1 MRLTLGPR
9 TYDLRSRAL
18 VLGAFGPADELIGQG
33 ADLVELAESDQQP
46 AAPVP
51 VCVIASDEAGVERAL
66 AVGAGLV
73 RLPQPTPAG
82 LRMCATAGVA
92 VLVPPSAADD
102 AAVAG
107 VLRER
112 IVPDSLLLDVTGA
125 TCPVAA
131 TAVGVIQGARIMR
144 TAAADVRGARRV
156 VDVLAAVMEAG

>member
-1 MRLTLGPR
+1 MRLTLGPHA
-9 TYDLRSRAL
+9 YDLRSRAL
-18 VLGAFGPADELIGQG
+18 VMGALGPVDELIGHG
-33 ADLVELAESDQQP
+33 ADLVELAAFDRQG
-46 AAPVP
+46 AMPVP
-51 VCVIASDEAGVERAL
+51 ACATASDEAGVARAL
-66 AVGAGLV
+66 AAGACLV
-73 RLPQPTPAG
+73 HLPQPTPAG

-131 TAVGVIQGARIMR
+131 TAVGVIQGARIVR
-144 TAAADVRGARRV
+144 TAPADVRGARRV
-156 VDVLAAVMEAG
+156 ADVLAAVMEAG